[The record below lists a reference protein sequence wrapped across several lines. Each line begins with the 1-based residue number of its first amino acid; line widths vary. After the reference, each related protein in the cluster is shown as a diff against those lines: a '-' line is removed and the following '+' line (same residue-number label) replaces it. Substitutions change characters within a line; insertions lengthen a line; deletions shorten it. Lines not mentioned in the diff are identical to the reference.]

1 MNILNNI
8 ALRIH
13 KAAVAKGFWDVKD
26 AETNHVA
33 KMHSELSEAV
43 QSDRLG
49 VMFELETD
57 DSKPEGVV
65 AELADFVMMLLDWA
79 MYNHFSIPD
88 DSECNCTAG
97 IDYIEDMTLPELVVQ
112 LHEGIV
118 YTHNRCLIAPG
129 TQIGV
134 MVHMVNIWLE
144 HQGYSLAN
152 IIDAKIKY
160 NASRPR
166 LHGRA
171 Y

>member
-13 KAAVAKGFWDVKD
+13 KAAVAKGFWDIPG
-26 AETNHVA
+26 AETKHIV

-43 QSDRLG
+43 QADRAG
-49 VMFELETD
+49 IMYELETE
-57 DSKPEGVV
+57 DSKPEGVA

-79 MYNHFSIPD
+79 VYNRFSVPD
-88 DSECNCTAG
+88 DNECSCDAG
-97 IDYIEDMTLPELVVQ
+97 QDYIEDMTLPELVMM

-118 YTHNRCLIAPG
+118 YAHNRCLIAPG

-144 HQGYSLAN
+144 HHGHSLAN

-166 LHGRA
+166 LHGRN